1 MRRADEPDDRRT
13 LERRALTEWPE
24 QAGAQVRSVAVAGD
38 RAEVTLTVNGHHDYW
53 VYYRRGRVG
62 REERV
67 SGNGPTLGWEDPSA
81 IGW

>member
-1 MRRADEPDDRRT
+1 M
-13 LERRALTEWPE
+13 
-24 QAGAQVRSVAVAGD
+24 AVAGD